1 MSRRPILVLKTGEAL
16 PLVKERRGDF
26 ERWIAEGLGEG
37 PVVVVSVHEGETLP
51 EVESIGGVVVT
62 GSPAMVSDRH
72 DWSEAAARWLAEIVE
87 QDAVPVLGLC
97 YGHQLLAH
105 ALGGEVGPNPRG
117 REMGT
122 VEIRARAPGEPSA
135 EGDWAALIEPS
146 QFVGHMSHLESVLR
160 PPAGTRV
167 LAASDL
173 EPHAAL
179 QYGPRQWGVQFH
191 PEFDREIMQLYVE
204 ARREVLVGEGR
215 DPDAMIRAAQDTPES
230 ARVLERFAA
239 IVEAGRGDGGD

>member
-26 ERWIAEGLGEG
+26 ERWIAEGLGDG
-37 PVVVVSVHEGETLP
+37 PVVVVSVHEGEALP

-122 VEIRARAPGEPSA
+122 VEIRVRAPGEPSA

-160 PPAGTRV
+160 PRPGRACSRRAISSRMRRCNTDHANGACSSIPSSTARSCSSTSRRGARCWSAKGAIPTR
-167 LAASDL
+167 
-173 EPHAAL
+173 
-179 QYGPRQWGVQFH
+179 
-191 PEFDREIMQLYVE
+191 
-204 ARREVLVGEGR
+204 
-215 DPDAMIRAAQDTPES
+215 
-230 ARVLERFAA
+230 
-239 IVEAGRGDGGD
+239 